1 MARGIKAKYGI
12 DLKGQKRTPTGRK
25 VWTPYRAQILAACR
39 AHGFAQVCRE
49 VGISPSVVHRWDSMS
64 KLRLKPK
71 AVVTAKIVTVKPVRI
86 RKPFTAVKRARRQ

>member
-71 AVVTAKIVTVKPVRI
+71 VVTVKPVRI
-86 RKPFTAVKRARRQ
+86 RRPFTAVKRARRQ